1 MQQERKPIH
10 FDALFSELERNDGRF
25 HVLSD
30 IAATG
35 RGYYDS
41 YQRGKSRVRAMQG
54 ASIKKEG
61 ETMMIWV
68 FKMVFKIIG
77 YVFIYSFAFVIALML
92 LPFYGIYVLCG
103 GKRPKQKKKKKEDDS
118 WDFWRGY
125 VELIE
130 GFFDD

>member
-1 MQQERKPIH
+1 M
-10 FDALFSELERNDGRF
+10 
-25 HVLSD
+25 
-30 IAATG
+30 
-35 RGYYDS
+35 
-41 YQRGKSRVRAMQG
+41 RAMQG

-103 GKRPKQKKKKKEDDS
+103 GKRPKQKKEKKEDDS